1 MTTTVG
7 NPENTSKNPVKKWF
21 IRILIL
27 LAAIMVFYIYWM
39 YYNPYSEG
47 SRIGR
52 DLKMSTKGNIFKT
65 NEGYLTEGC
74 RDFIGNSPVF
84 TFSVEDEVVEK
95 KLLELHLSPEACFE
109 LKYKEY
115 RRTLP
120 WRGDSRYVVI
130 DAMELKGK

>member
-1 MTTTVG
+1 MNTTTK
-7 NPENTSKNPVKKWF
+7 PAKNPIKKWF
-21 IRILIL
+21 FRILIF
-27 LAAIMVFYIYWM
+27 IVFFLGIYIYWM
-39 YYNPYSEG
+39 FYNTYSEG

-52 DLKMSTKGNIFKT
+52 DLKISTKGNIFKT

-84 TFSVEDEVVEK
+84 AFSVQDDIIEQ
-95 KLLELHLSPEACFE
+95 KLLELQQSPEACFE

-120 WRGDSRYVVI
+120 WRGDSKYVVV
-130 DAMELKGK
+130 DATELQGK

>member
-1 MTTTVG
+1 MFY
-7 NPENTSKNPVKKWF
+7 NT
-21 IRILIL
+21 
-27 LAAIMVFYIYWM
+27 
-39 YYNPYSEG
+39 YSEG

-52 DLKMSTKGNIFKT
+52 DLKISTKGNIFKT

-84 TFSVEDEVVEK
+84 AFSVQDDIIEQ
-95 KLLELHLSPEACFE
+95 KLLELQQSPEACFE

-120 WRGDSRYVVI
+120 WRGDSKYVVV
-130 DAMELKGK
+130 DATELQGK